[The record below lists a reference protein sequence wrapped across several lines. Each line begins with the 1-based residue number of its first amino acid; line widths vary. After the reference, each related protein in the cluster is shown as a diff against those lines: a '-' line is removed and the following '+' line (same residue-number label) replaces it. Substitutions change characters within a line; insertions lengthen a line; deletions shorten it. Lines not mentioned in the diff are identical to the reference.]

1 MMQNSD
7 LSHSKHRVFVA
18 DNGGIDIGFP
28 EIVELLKYDPSSDM
42 HISLLYIS
50 QSANFVFRREL
61 KVLTKR
67 FPTAFITYYNRTL
80 QQEII
85 EMIINTNTKPKI
97 EFFLSVNEELQVMIL
112 DKLRFLN
119 IDIENIYFLNARNF

>member
-1 MMQNSD
+1 MQNSE
-7 LSHSKHRVFVA
+7 LSHYKHSVFVA
-18 DNGGIDIGFP
+18 DDEGIDIGFP
-28 EIVELLKYDPSSDM
+28 KIVELLKHAPASNM

-50 QSANFVFRREL
+50 KSVDFIFRGEL

-67 FPTAFITYYNRTL
+67 FPTTLITYFNRTL

-85 EMIINTNTKPKI
+85 ETIINTNTKSKM
-97 EFFLSVNEELQVMIL
+97 EFFLSVNEELQVKIL

-119 IDIENIYFLNARNF
+119 IDNENIRFLNVRNF